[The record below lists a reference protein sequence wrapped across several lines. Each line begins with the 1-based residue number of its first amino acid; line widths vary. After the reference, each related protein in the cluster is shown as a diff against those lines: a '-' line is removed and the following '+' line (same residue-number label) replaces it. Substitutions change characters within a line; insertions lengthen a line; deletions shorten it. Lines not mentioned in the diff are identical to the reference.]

1 MRLHKGLLLGAVAL
15 LLLTLGAWLAARPAV
30 PDGLPSSDEPVARA
44 PQQPSPP
51 SRPADVPPSPPP
63 SGISS
68 GGPPPTPP
76 PGTTVGKKPEPP
88 RANGDEEVLS
98 PGPDT
103 RADRF
108 ESQNGEDPEV
118 RTLLSVG
125 DIRMGAVRGS
135 EIRDEA
141 ALRTVLVRI
150 GGDLERRMKETRPQ
164 TELGFQEILD
174 GYRDEMAKHMN
185 GQIEMRGPGFT
196 IGTEVGPPLPRE
208 KWWKP
213 RPQ

>member
-1 MRLHKGLLLGAVAL
+1 MVPAS
-15 LLLTLGAWLAARPAV
+15 RPV
-30 PDGLPSSDEPVARA
+30 
-44 PQQPSPP
+44 PSPET
-51 SRPADVPPSPPP
+51 
-63 SGISS
+63 
-68 GGPPPTPP
+68 TP
-76 PGTTVGKKPEPP
+76 GKKPEPA
-88 RANGDEEVLS
+88 RVSGDEEVLP

-103 RADRF
+103 RTDRF
-108 ESQNGEDPEV
+108 EPQNGEDPEV

-125 DIRMGAVRGS
+125 DIRMGAVRGA

-141 ALRTVLVRI
+141 ALRAVLVRI

-164 TELGFQEILD
+164 SELGYQEVLD
-174 GYRDEMAKHMN
+174 GYRDEMARFMN